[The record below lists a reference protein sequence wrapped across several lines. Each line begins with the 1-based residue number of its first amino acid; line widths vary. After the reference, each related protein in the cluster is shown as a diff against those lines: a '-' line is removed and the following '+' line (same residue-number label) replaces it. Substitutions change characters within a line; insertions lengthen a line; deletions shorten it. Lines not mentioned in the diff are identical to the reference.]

1 MSEESIFTNAL
12 ARTDPAERRAYLD
25 EVCGEDSTLR
35 RDVEALLALHEADN
49 GFLQR
54 PAPEQLAGRGK
65 PATEALTPDA
75 GRPAPVAELESPPEE
90 RTAAGDELAFLA
102 PPAANGQLG
111 RLGHYQVHAVIGKG
125 GFGIV
130 LRAFD
135 ERLHRIVAIKV
146 LSPAYAASAEARK
159 RFIREARAAAA
170 VKNEHVVGIY
180 EVQEDAQPPYLV
192 MECIDG
198 ISLEDKIKKHGSLGV
213 KEILRVGM
221 QVAEGLAAAHK
232 QGKIHRDIKPANIL
246 LENGVERVKITD
258 FGLARAVDDAS
269 VTLSGTVAGT
279 PMYMSPEQAEG
290 APIDHRS
297 DLFSLGTV
305 MYAMCTGHAPF
316 RAGSTH
322 AVLKRVIDASP
333 RPIHEVNSE
342 IPDWLEAMVAKLHA
356 KKADD
361 RFQTA
366 AEVAELLGQ
375 HLAHLQQPGIVPNPP
390 ITAVPRPY
398 DSPQPHGDT
407 PGDEEEAAFAV
418 QLMPRDIVDVL
429 LVVISWLLWLLPA
442 LLCGGLAALADF
454 GEWSALAVLLGV
466 FGWSLLLIGVFFF
479 LGLRAAQRAIVSRR
493 GIELV
498 RDAGPATLIPWSRLR
513 RMVEATRWE
522 VFRRVWLWPGFP
534 PRCSMM
540 GTSAL
545 HHFRIEWD
553 GGFYYFAPADPAA
566 FRRAVARHQAHAIQ
580 REIEPAG
587 SGDELDS
594 EGVAAPTASRRRRS
608 NLAIPILAGAF
619 VVAAV
624 MLWHS
629 WSADGVVQIEIND
642 PEIHVAVDDLEYV
655 FEGTLRQELAA
666 GTHALSVWRG
676 PMKMDKPAVQ
686 FVVYSNE
693 MTSFKIKWS
702 RKSGGELLQVV
713 QGNRLLFELVGQ
725 ENVEGK
731 IVPQPAGAP
740 GWVSLFNGTD
750 LTAWKVHPHQRTWRV
765 EKGILMGGRPEGHLF
780 SVRSDYEDFHLRF
793 EAKVSDKAG
802 AGIQLRSPYF
812 TERYGPATG
821 FYVPINSNLPRHFR
835 RTGELVVNTVPYMG
849 PSIPCK
855 LGEPPPPDTWFTG
868 EIILRGNRIV
878 LKVDDFTSVDT
889 VLLPPPFARGHLVL
903 STGEQ
908 ANIVVQF
915 RKIEIKEL
923 RPDPTPPAVELI
935 PLARPDWDRDCWK
948 RENNTLVC
956 PEYPND
962 VSFLPFDVKL
972 PKEYEVEAVI
982 ERLSGNEFI
991 AFHMSAFDKWFQTVL
1006 DARPHEGG
1014 TGGLGPI
1021 LGKLPR
1027 DGYAI
1032 KGMKLQNGV
1041 KHTVRWSIRNST
1053 GIQITLDGLTL
1064 INYDAGHN
1072 DWLDGPRPKNGWP
1085 FFVEVH
1091 NKASYRIHSLRLKPV
1106 NEDPTPR

>member
-25 EVCGEDSTLR
+25 KACGEDSTLR

-54 PAPEQLAGRGK
+54 PAPEQLAGK
-65 PATEALTPDA
+65 PTTEALTPDPS
-75 GRPAPVAELESPPEE
+75 RPAPVAELQTEPEE
-90 RTAAGDELAFLA
+90 RQATDDELAFLA
-102 PPAANGQLG
+102 PPAASGQLG

-269 VTLSGTVAGT
+269 VTQSGTVAGT

-305 MYAMCTGHAPF
+305 LYAMCTGHPPF

-333 RPIHEVNSE
+333 RPMREVNSE
-342 IPDWLEAMVAKLHA
+342 IPGWLEAIVAKLHA

-375 HLAHLQQPGIVPNPP
+375 HLAHLQQPGIVPNPQ
-390 ITAVPRPY
+390 ITVVPRPY
-398 DSPQPHGDT
+398 DRPQPHGDT
-407 PGDEEEAAFAV
+407 SGDEEEATFAV

-429 LVVISWLLWLLPA
+429 LVLPFWLLPA
-442 LLCGGLAALADF
+442 LVCGGLAALADL
-454 GEWSALAVLLGV
+454 GEWSVLAVV
-466 FGWSLLLIGVFFF
+466 FGVYGGPLFMVGVYFF

-522 VFRRVWLWPGFP
+522 IFRRVWLWPGIP
-534 PRCSMM
+534 PRGSTMEA
-540 GTSAL
+540 SAL
-545 HHFRIEWD
+545 HHFRIEWN
-553 GGFYYFAPADPAA
+553 GGVYYFAPADPVG
-566 FRRAVARHQAHAIQ
+566 FRQAVARYRAQAIQ
-580 REIEPAG
+580 REMEPAG
-587 SGDELDS
+587 SGDDLNS
-594 EGVAAPTASRRRRS
+594 EAVTAPTASRRRRS
-608 NLAIPILAGAF
+608 LLASPILVGAF

-624 MLWHS
+624 MFWHF
-629 WSADGVVQIEIND
+629 WPADGVVQIEIND

-655 FEGTLRQELAA
+655 FEGTLRQELPA
-666 GTHALSVWRG
+666 GNHSLSVWRG
-676 PMKMDKPAVQ
+676 PMKIDKPAVQ

-693 MTSFKIKWS
+693 TTSLKIKWS
-702 RKSGGELLQVV
+702 RKPGGELLHVV
-713 QGNRLLFELVGQ
+713 QGNKLLFELAGQVNVVGDA
-725 ENVEGK
+725 
-731 IVPQPAGAP
+731 VPQPAGEP
-740 GWVSLFNGTD
+740 GWVSLFNGKD
-750 LTAWKVHPHQRTWRV
+750 LTGWKVPKNYRGPWRV
-765 EKGILMGGRPEGHLF
+765 ENGLLMVGRPEGHLF
-780 SVRSDYEDFHLRF
+780 SVRDDYEDFHLRF
-793 EAKVSDKAG
+793 EAKASDQGLAS
-802 AGIQLRSPYF
+802 IQLRSPYF
-812 TERYGPATG
+812 TDRYGPSTG
-821 FYVPINSNLPRHFR
+821 FFVSINSNCPGPHFR
-835 RTGELVVNTVPYMG
+835 TGQMYVNTVGYRG
-849 PSIPCK
+849 LSIPCK
-855 LGEPPPPDTWFTG
+855 LGEAPPPDTWFTE

-878 LKVDDFTSVDT
+878 LKVDDCTSVDT

-903 STGEQ
+903 GTF
-908 ANIVVQF
+908 ATADTVVQF

-923 RPDPTPPAVELI
+923 RPDPTPSVDLI

-956 PEYPND
+956 PEYPKD

-982 ERLSGNEFI
+982 ERVSGNDFI
-991 AFHMSAFDKWFQTVL
+991 AFHMSAFDKWFKTVL
-1006 DARPHEGG
+1006 DAKPNEGG
-1014 TGGLGPI
+1014 MSALGPI
-1021 LGKLPR
+1021 LGKMPHQ
-1027 DGYAI
+1027 GQEAI
-1032 KGMKLQNGV
+1032 KGMRLQNGV
-1041 KHTVRWSIRNST
+1041 KHTLRWSIRNST
-1053 GIQITLDGLTL
+1053 GIHVTLDSLTL
-1064 INYDAGHN
+1064 ITYDAGHN

-1106 NEDPTPR
+1106 NEDPRPR